1 MRDSQRVVIL
11 RDRRKVGELT
21 AGQISE
27 QAIMQMIAA
36 PSADSEALVHPHP

>member
-11 RDRRKVGELT
+11 RDRKKVGELT

-27 QAIMQMIAA
+27 HAVMNMIAA
-36 PSADSEALVHPHP
+36 PTAASEAVLHPS